1 MPSRLTLYTVDVV
14 KEPFTFLMLLTIMAP
29 VSYVYEETVPSKK
42 FRAEEALMTSTELPV
57 M

>member
-1 MPSRLTLYTVDVV
+1 
-14 KEPFTFLMLLTIMAP
+14 LMLLTIMAP